1 MGLNGYLMLARDRAE
16 SLMSAR
22 DRAESQS
29 NVRTLAN
36 HSLMLES

>member
-1 MGLNGYLMLARDRAE
+1 MLARDRDE

-29 NVRTLAN
+29 NVRMLARDRA
-36 HSLMLES
+36 ESRSSVSKG